1 MRPPETPRPKA
12 GRGRPHGNGGHGSSR
27 PRPAPKRPQGFTAR
41 QVAVA
46 CLSQVLDR
54 GRALDDAFEAAV
66 AGLPEDAPLE
76 PRDRG
81 LARLIVMTVLRRKG
95 ELGTVVSSFLGKP
108 LPADCGRLKSIL
120 LSAAAQLLVLET
132 PPHAAISLAVD
143 QARAERGARRF
154 DKLTNAVLRKVATQG
169 PAVLAGLDAA
179 RINMPPWLLSR
190 WQAAYGEDTARAI
203 ATASL
208 AEAALDISVKSDP
221 ETWAERLGGITL
233 PTGSIRLHAHGRIE
247 DLPGFSDG
255 AWWVQDAAA
264 ALPAQLLGNVAGL
277 DVVDLCAAPGGK
289 TAQLS
294 ARGANVTAVD
304 LSEERLKRL
313 RENLTR
319 IGLKA
324 DVVAADAA
332 AWEPGRQFDAVL
344 LDAPC
349 TATGTIRRHPDIVH
363 LKRDTDLG
371 ELAAIQAKLLDAAS
385 RLVKPGGVILYCTC
399 SLEPEEGPEQVAS
412 FLSQHKDFTR
422 ETIAPGECGIEVDW
436 LTEQGDLRTLPFHL
450 VRAEPGLSGLDGFF
464 AARLRRQT
472 AT

>member
-1 MRPPETPRPKA
+1 
-12 GRGRPHGNGGHGSSR
+12 
-27 PRPAPKRPQGFTAR
+27 
-41 QVAVA
+41 VAE
-46 CLSQVLDR
+46 QRD
-54 GRALDDAFEAAV
+54 E
-66 AGLPEDAPLE
+66 PLE

-143 QARAERGARRF
+143 QTRADRGARRF
-154 DKLTNAVLRKVATQG
+154 DKLTNAVLRKVATEGQ
-169 PAVLAGLDAA
+169 AVLAGLDAA
-179 RINMPPWLLSR
+179 RLNMPPWLLSR

-208 AEAALDISVKSDP
+208 SEAALDISVKSDV
-221 ETWAERLGGITL
+221 ETWAERLGGIVL
-233 PTGSIRLHAHGRIE
+233 PTGSVRLNAHGRIE
-247 DLPGFSDG
+247 DLPGFADG

-264 ALPAQLLGNVAGL
+264 ALPARLLGDVTGR
-277 DVVDLCAAPGGK
+277 DVVDICAAPGGK
-289 TAQLS
+289 TAQLA

-304 LSEERLKRL
+304 VSAERLKRVS
-313 RENLTR
+313 ENLSR
-319 IGLKA
+319 LGLNA
-324 DVVAADAA
+324 DVVASDAA
-332 AWEPGRQFDAVL
+332 TWEPGRQFDAVL

-363 LKRDTDLG
+363 LKRDTDMA
-371 ELAAIQAKLLDAAS
+371 ELAALQTRLLEAAS

-399 SLEPEEGPEQVAS
+399 SLEPEEGAEQVAR
-412 FLSQHKDFTR
+412 FLAEHAEFAR
-422 ETIAPGECGIEVDW
+422 EPIAPGECGIEASW
-436 LTEQGDLRTLPFHL
+436 LTAEGDLRTLPFHL

-472 AT
+472 AP